1 MNVFLFCD
9 DELYMFKSNK
19 LLFCSVLF
27 IILRLSCISGI
38 IYTCVHTVKMEMAE
52 KLISE
57 TASKQCTDK

>member
-19 LLFCSVLF
+19 LLFSLF
-27 IILRLSCISGI
+27 IILRLCCTSGI